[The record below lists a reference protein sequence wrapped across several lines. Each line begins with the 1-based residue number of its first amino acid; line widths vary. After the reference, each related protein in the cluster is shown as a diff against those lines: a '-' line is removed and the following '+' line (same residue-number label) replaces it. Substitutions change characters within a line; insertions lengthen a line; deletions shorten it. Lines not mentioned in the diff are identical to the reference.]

1 MNKQDNKLTLS
12 VLAVLTAGIALA
24 YTLIMYNNII
34 FAVAGT
40 SILFLITAYIL
51 TQNII
56 TYISMRNKST
66 DVQLKKIIDDLT
78 TQLEGIGGSQAKI
91 GKATYLYTRQTAKA
105 MTALE
110 SHYTDSQKT
119 LYRNLISLSNAQNK
133 ATKLMIK
140 YDQNNT
146 MKLIASMRD
155 LRNRL
160 NETMVQGFD
169 QIRPNNDEVVNTLQT
184 IVDYL
189 KSQPDTMDQTMSLQ
203 LNNVAHE
210 LQSISNSIQNMQIP
224 IQGMMHAAPAA
235 SVNAAPLTD
244 SLAQAATES
253 TNGQPDSLMDSLDTV
268 DTLADSSEDAFVD
281 TLTDSLENDFVD
293 TLTGSSEDA
302 FVDTLTDSLEN
313 DFVDTL
319 TDSSEDAFVDT
330 LTNSSEDSFV
340 DTLTDS
346 LENDFVDTLTDSSGD
361 ALAEILADSS
371 EDDLTEMLADS
382 IESDST
388 DTTADSS
395 TAAIQSSSADEE
407 RAMEEALAAA
417 GTAKSEP
424 ASVTPVSDD
433 PNKQLSPDEIAALFA
448 STTPAQSEPEAV
460 EASAEDEAAF
470 TPTFT
475 VVGKSEENAAD
486 SPNID
491 PNKQLSPD
499 EIASLFAA
507 ADPAPKKAEK
517 PAEPVAPVDD
527 NPNNQLSPDEI
538 AALFAASEPAPKP
551 EEEPEPPKAEP
562 VNITP
567 VSSDPNKQL
576 SPDEIAALFSQMG

>member
-12 VLAVLTAGIALA
+12 VLAALAAGIALV
-24 YTLIMYNNII
+24 YTLIMYHSII
-34 FAVAGT
+34 FAVAGM
-40 SILFLITAYIL
+40 SVLFLITAYIL

-56 TYISMRNKST
+56 TYISMRNKSA
-66 DVQLKKIIDDLT
+66 DVQLKNMIDDLT

-105 MTALE
+105 ITALE
-110 SHYTDSQKT
+110 NHYTISQKT

-160 NETMVQGFD
+160 NETMIQGFD
-169 QIRPNNDEVVNTLQT
+169 QMQPNNDEVVTTLQT

-189 KSQPDTMDQTMSLQ
+189 KSQPNTMDQTMSLQ

-224 IQGMMHAAPAA
+224 MQGMMHATPAA
-235 SVNAAPLTD
+235 SVNSAP
-244 SLAQAATES
+244 
-253 TNGQPDSLMDSLDTV
+253 LMDSLDTA
-268 DTLADSSEDAFVD
+268 DTLAHSSEDAFVD
-281 TLTDSLENDFVD
+281 TLTDSLENNFVD

-319 TDSSEDAFVDT
+319 TTSSEDAFVDT

-382 IESDST
+382 SIESDST

-395 TAAIQSSSADEE
+395 TVAIHSSSVDEE

-424 ASVTPVSDD
+424 VSVTPVSDD

-448 STTPAQSEPEAV
+448 STAPAEPEA
-460 EASAEDEAAF
+460 EETSAAEDEETF

-475 VVGKSEENAAD
+475 VVGKSEENTAD
-486 SPNID
+486 SSNTD

-527 NPNNQLSPDEI
+527 NPNRQLSPDEI